1 MRYGEGWIPLAGR
14 PASTA
19 TCSPRAEFREMLK
32 EAGRDEASCPITL
45 FNVQEDAD
53 LLKRYRDLGAVRVS
67 VSLPAVNADATLPV
81 LDRWAK
87 LIQQVNG

>member
-1 MRYGEGWIPLAGR
+1 VFAYVPK
-14 PASTA
+14 
-19 TCSPRAEFREMLK
+19 FREMLK

-45 FNVQEDAD
+45 FNVQEDGD

-67 VSLPAVNADATLPV
+67 VSLASEKADTILPI

-87 LIQQVNG
+87 LIRQVNA